1 MNSKNMGVLVN
12 IIGAVESGGQIY
24 GNRRYDAYAGQF
36 ENTSKEYTVTLGW
49 AQNYGSEAKKLIQL
63 IYDANPSEFEQIDSN
78 GSIKSMLSKDWV
90 AIRWNPTSSQKNTL
104 IRLITT
110 DTGKK
115 CQDELF
121 AELMK
126 KFISDCESNYTKD
139 IRAIMMYCEIRH
151 LGGKNPAER
160 IFNRCKGDYSLDAIM
175 ASLKKDQ
182 NDKSSNNQVGDSLFW
197 SRHQKCK
204 EFIEKYVDSSDV
216 SQDKAVDSMGI
227 TAEKII
233 ERAKHYI
240 GYREKNHASADME
253 SFTAD
258 AGSGN
263 YQKFQPLAGA
273 GNGDQ
278 WCQYFV
284 DGVAVEVTGSIAN
297 AKEFLCQTN
306 SGNYMTGYTPD
317 GSSYFKNA
325 GRWYTTP
332 EKGDVIYF
340 YSSSMGRI
348 CHVGYV
354 ESVDKSSK
362 IVHTIEGN
370 TNSDGFTTNG
380 GCVARHSYSYAQ
392 VGNGNRVAGFG
403 RPRYDYVE
411 EIYLKKGMNGND
423 VKTLQENLLLVGFAD
438 CGYYSNPSK
447 FCDGS
452 FGDITEKSVLALQKS
467 CGLEED
473 GIYGNESDKAL
484 NELLKDA
491 KNSKLSL
498 NVSGFL
504 KIAKETTDYVKGWNY
519 GNAAFLPSVYKYEHL
534 ASCDRLVDMILW
546 NAGLKDVGNR
556 NVGALE
562 KYLSNY
568 QGVKKI
574 TKLTEVKAGDI
585 VFLTGHVFL
594 VGNKKE
600 NGMYERYDGGSDARL
615 KSNQPFVEP
624 INGFVCAYRL
634 PFVTDIEINKDKKL
648 NLVKCGQVH
657 LNNYIHAN
665 LEVDGEYGK
674 NTRKAFIKAI
684 QTALNRSHGCGLIVD
699 GIFGAKTESSLKK
712 YVVMLNTKSDLA
724 TVLGIGLYIN
734 GIEPYGLV
742 ANDKMIKALKTYQKQ
757 YNLEVDGVA
766 GVLTF
771 KSLATI
777 K

>member
-1 MNSKNMGVLVN
+1 
-12 IIGAVESGGQIY
+12 
-24 GNRRYDAYAGQF
+24 
-36 ENTSKEYTVTLGW
+36 
-49 AQNYGSEAKKLIQL
+49 
-63 IYDANPSEFEQIDSN
+63 
-78 GSIKSMLSKDWV
+78 
-90 AIRWNPTSSQKNTL
+90 
-104 IRLITT
+104 
-110 DTGKK
+110 
-115 CQDELF
+115 
-121 AELMK
+121 
-126 KFISDCESNYTKD
+126 
-139 IRAIMMYCEIRH
+139 
-151 LGGKNPAER
+151 
-160 IFNRCKGDYSLDAIM
+160 
-175 ASLKKDQ
+175 
-182 NDKSSNNQVGDSLFW
+182 
-197 SRHQKCK
+197 
-204 EFIEKYVDSSDV
+204 
-216 SQDKAVDSMGI
+216 
-227 TAEKII
+227 
-233 ERAKHYI
+233 
-240 GYREKNHASADME
+240 
-253 SFTAD
+253 
-258 AGSGN
+258 
-263 YQKFQPLAGA
+263 
-273 GNGDQ
+273 
-278 WCQYFV
+278 
-284 DGVAVEVTGSIAN
+284 
-297 AKEFLCQTN
+297 
-306 SGNYMTGYTPD
+306 
-317 GSSYFKNA
+317 
-325 GRWYTTP
+325 
-332 EKGDVIYF
+332 
-340 YSSSMGRI
+340 
-348 CHVGYV
+348 
-354 ESVDKSSK
+354 
-362 IVHTIEGN
+362 
-370 TNSDGFTTNG
+370 
-380 GCVARHSYSYAQ
+380 
-392 VGNGNRVAGFG
+392 

-438 CGYYSNPSK
+438 CGYYSNPST

-473 GIYGNESDKAL
+473 GIYGNESNKAL
-484 NELLKDA
+484 NELLKNA

-498 NVSGFL
+498 NVANFL

-568 QGVKKI
+568 QGVKKV
-574 TKLTEVKAGDI
+574 TKLTDVKAGDI

-615 KSNQPFVEP
+615 KSDQPFVEP

-634 PFVTDIEINKDKKL
+634 PFVTDAEINKDKKL

-699 GIFGAKTESSLKK
+699 GDFGAKTESALKK